1 MKTKKDPKQDLSRN
15 ETGNSGLARLRQKNL
30 LTAAAQ
36 IRHST
41 AHWTQHVTPGAIV
54 DARLL
59 A

>member
-1 MKTKKDPKQDLSRN
+1 MKTKKDPKQELIRN
-15 ETGNSGLARLRQKNL
+15 ETGNSRLAHLRQKNL

-36 IRHST
+36 SHHRT
-41 AHWTQHVTPGAIV
+41 VVWTQHVTPGAIV